1 MFRSFLRD
9 LNSSRCGNCCPCCHS
24 KPLESVVID
33 DNCCNCNFAAY
44 KKMCNLND
52 VYVVYITYHV
62 DVGETPFL
70 IAVDYTRKAI
80 VLSIRG
86 TLSLQV
92 LIWN

>member
-1 MFRSFLRD
+1 
-9 LNSSRCGNCCPCCHS
+9 
-24 KPLESVVID
+24 
-33 DNCCNCNFAAY
+33 
-44 KKMCNLND
+44 MCNLND

-70 IAVDYTRKAI
+70 IAVDYGRKAI

-92 LIWN
+92 KIS